1 MKVHKR
7 ILEESDEILIQ
18 QMAERVMEGKRLLSV
33 SRLALKRI
41 FYLSYA
47 YRMTKEEKYAYR
59 ATQEMLSV
67 SRFPDWN
74 PSHFLDVGEMV
85 LALSIGYDWLYEYLE
100 SETRSIVRDAIVEKG
115 LDAAAPDEWFYR
127 AASNWNSVCNAG
139 LLYGA
144 LAVFEDV
151 PDKAKKIIERCL
163 LTNPKA
169 LSAYGPDGGY
179 PEGFHYWGYGT
190 SFQVLLIA
198 ALESALGTDAG
209 LSEYPGFLESARFM
223 EFMTAPSGEYFNFS
237 DAVNGVR
244 CNMMMFWFAK
254 KMGDLS
260 LLWLENQYLEN
271 PSVCFAE
278 DRLLPCLLIFC
289 AHQDLSN
296 IQPPSCHFWHNSGK
310 TPVFIYR
317 GGWNSKEDS
326 YLAVKG
332 GSPLTSHAHMDA
344 GSFIYERKGIRWAI
358 DLGMQNYL
366 SLESRGINLWDQS
379 QEGQRWG
386 VFRLGNMAH
395 NTLTINNKRHLVN
408 SYASI
413 NRIYKSEDMKGAE
426 VDLISVFADDMEKVV
441 RIIYLNEEDDLIVKD
456 ELVTGEKEAL
466 VTWIMVT
473 PAEAKIIGK
482 NQMELAKDGHRMLL
496 TVIAPGDV
504 EMKLWSNEPLHAFD
518 EPNPGS
524 MRVGFETHLPA
535 NRKNLLKVTLNLIR

>member
-1 MKVHKR
+1 
-7 ILEESDEILIQ
+7 
-18 QMAERVMEGKRLLSV
+18 
-33 SRLALKRI
+33 
-41 FYLSYA
+41 
-47 YRMTKEEKYAYR
+47 
-59 ATQEMLSV
+59 
-67 SRFPDWN
+67 
-74 PSHFLDVGEMV
+74 
-85 LALSIGYDWLYEYLE
+85 
-100 SETRSIVRDAIVEKG
+100 
-115 LDAAAPDEWFYR
+115 
-127 AASNWNSVCNAG
+127 
-139 LLYGA
+139 LYGA
-144 LAVFEDV
+144 LAIFEDV

-198 ALESALGTDAG
+198 VLESALGTDAG

-482 NQMELAKDGHRMLL
+482 NQMELAKDGYRMLL

-504 EMKLWSNEPLHAFD
+504 EMKLWSNEPLYAFD